1 MNELFHRP
9 GFLGTA
15 ANFAADMTLVL
26 LLLVAALFTVGAY
39 LAKKAQ
45 TIERER
51 SPGAPAP
58 TRAQALFRY
67 HRRVQT
73 VGVVISTLLVLWM
86 MLLPYR
92 DFIAPGLPGL
102 LGQPFYL
109 VTTVHA
115 VIGFFAFVIGNFVV
129 LRGHGLVPQ
138 RLRFADYKPWM
149 RAAYG
154 LYMATMLLG
163 VSVYVVW
170 FVTHPNPPVYR

>member
-1 MNELFHRP
+1 MTELFHRP

-15 ANFAADMTLVL
+15 ANFAADTTLVL
-26 LLLVAALFTVGAY
+26 LLLVAALFTIGAY

-45 TIERER
+45 AIERGR
-51 SPGAPAP
+51 SPDGLGPE
-58 TRAQALFRY
+58 RARVLFRH

-73 VGVVISTLLVLWM
+73 TGVILSTVLVLWM

-92 DFIAPGLPGL
+92 DFVAPGLPAL
-102 LGQPFYL
+102 WAQPFYL

-115 VIGFFAFVIGNFVV
+115 VIGFFAFLIGNFVV
-129 LRGHGLVPQ
+129 LRGHRLVPQ

-163 VSVYVVW
+163 VGVYVVW
-170 FVTHPNPPVYR
+170 FVTNPNPPVYR